1 MYFDEFDAGRRMNVM
16 YYIWN
21 SDAAIMKF
29 YGISCISVKFG
40 CVDDEILWNCI
51 HDISIVHYI
60 VSIAETEQIS

>member
-1 MYFDEFDAGRRMNVM
+1 LYFDEFDAGRRMNVM

-40 CVDDEILWNCI
+40 CVDEGILWNCI
-51 HDISIVHYI
+51 KFGCVHYI